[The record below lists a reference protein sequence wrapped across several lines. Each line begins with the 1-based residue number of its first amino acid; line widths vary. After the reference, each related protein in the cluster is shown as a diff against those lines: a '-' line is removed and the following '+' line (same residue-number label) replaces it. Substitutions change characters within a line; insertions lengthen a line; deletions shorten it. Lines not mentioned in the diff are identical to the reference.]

1 MRSENRWKMR
11 VIPLQESEHA
21 AKSGRGRQFPS
32 WIHTWEIYPIVGIAG
47 FLRLYQINTG
57 EFDGDQAALFRMAHD
72 AIAYHLLPATGIVS
86 SIRVMNPPAAVYFLL
101 FPALLSADPLW
112 GTVLVGVVNTL
123 AVLLTYLFTRRYYGR
138 AAGVIAALLYATALR
153 PVEYSRFIWQQNL
166 LPPLVI
172 LFMFALFRGAVER
185 RKDWFFPATL
195 LLGLLYQ
202 LHELTLVLAVPFLLA
217 CVLAPGT
224 IRKRDLALSTIA
236 LVIIFFPYLL
246 WENATH
252 FVDVSI
258 ALSTLRQP
266 SSIDNQAIS
275 IYQLFLSPYAHN
287 LLNPHDVPPD
297 DPHSIL
303 RRLVPLLSWL
313 HDLLPWLL
321 IGGFATAVLTFIRT
335 KKEREYTVR
344 AMLAGNTG
352 IAALRRW
359 WQQLRADPGRYGYL
373 LLLSW
378 QIVPLLALS
387 RHSVTIQTHY
397 LIMLMPGQF
406 ILIALFLA
414 RIFAW
419 AQHWG
424 SRGGSRAEKAFWLR
438 YGITVLVCLIVTV
451 QLAGTTAEVVD
462 SSRGSFNAHA
472 LQPIPAFYFS
482 DLSSQEQ
489 AIKEADQ
496 VALSRHL
503 HRVYIATDTS
513 DEAAMRYLAE
523 QIQTPNTLFSA
534 ENCLVLP
541 ALDAGPVV
549 FLVGPDDRLANTLLG
564 QFARITL
571 VDRPPHL
578 GGPPY
583 RLYIVSP
590 PPGISS
596 REPTF
601 VNHLQLLDAQSQQFH
616 FNSATHLLTRWR
628 LLHSEPPHMR
638 TTYTYTLLAHPGGAN
653 NQAIKSQCTFT
664 SLWTGDQLLATFTL
678 ASTGLAPS
686 SIAIQLQTFTT
697 TPYTLTYGPFSWETG
712 ADMNTPTQTL
722 QTADGGSSII
732 LPVNASNTGGL

>member
-1 MRSENRWKMR
+1 MR
-11 VIPLQESEHA
+11 VVPLQESEHT

-32 WIHTWEIYPIVGIAG
+32 WICTWEIYPIVCIAG

-57 EFDGDQAALFRMAHD
+57 EFDGDQVALFRMAHD

-86 SIRVMNPPAAVYFLL
+86 SIRVMNPPAAVYFFL

-112 GTVLVGVVNTL
+112 GAVLVGVVNTL

-138 AAGVIAALLYATALR
+138 AAGIIAALLYATALR

-202 LHELTLVLAVPFLLA
+202 LHGLTLVLAVPFLLA

-224 IRKRDLALSTIA
+224 IRKRDLALSAIA

-246 WENATH
+246 WENSTH

-287 LLNPHDVPPD
+287 LLNPHDVPPN
-297 DPHSIL
+297 DPRSIL
-303 RRLVPLLSWL
+303 RSLAPLLFWL
-313 HDLLPWLL
+313 DEMLPWLL

-335 KKEREYTVR
+335 KKGTEYVVGATH
-344 AMLAGNTG
+344 TG

-378 QIVPLLALS
+378 QVVPLLALS

-397 LIMLMPGQF
+397 LIMLIPGQF

-424 SRGGSRAEKAFWLR
+424 NQGGSRAEKAFWIR
-438 YGITVLVCLIVTV
+438 YGIIVLVCLIVSA

-462 SSRGSFNAHA
+462 SSRGSFNAHT
-472 LQPIPAFYFS
+472 LQPIPALYFS
-482 DLSSQEQ
+482 DLNSQEQ

-496 VALSRHL
+496 VARQHHL
-503 HRVYIATDTS
+503 HRVYIATDAS

-523 QIQTPNTLFSA
+523 QMQTPNTLFSA

-549 FLVGPDDRLANTLLG
+549 FLVGPDDRLANTLLE

-578 GGPPY
+578 GGSPY
-583 RLYIVSP
+583 QLYIVSP
-590 PPGISS
+590 PAGLP
-596 REPTF
+596 PTRSAF
-601 VNHLQLLDAQSQQFH
+601 ANNLQLLDAQSQQFNFH
-616 FNSATHLLTRWR
+616 NATHLLTRWR
-628 LLHSEPPHMR
+628 LLRSEPPRMR
-638 TTYTYTLLAHPGGAN
+638 TIYTYSLLAHSGGAN

-664 SLWTGDQLLATFTL
+664 SLWAGDQLLATFTL
-678 ASTGLAPS
+678 PSTGLAPS
-686 SIAIQLQTFTT
+686 TVAIQLQTFTT

-722 QTADGGSSII
+722 RTADGGGSII
-732 LPVNASNTGGL
+732 LPVDASNTGGL